1 MIMCTTK
8 RLAIFLCLVYTASW
22 GTNGDNLIALGTTA
36 RAMGGT
42 SIAHFSAGSSATGN
56 PALITKS
63 TGGEFTFGGT
73 YFDPSV
79 KVKTS
84 NTSGINDLSATSSAK
99 NNVIP
104 YAALTHTMDNG
115 ISIGGSIFGA
125 AGMGTNWTK
134 ESGTLGDPSIG
145 DVGLYSMKSNLTMLK
160 VSIPVAYKINH
171 FSIGI
176 APVLLYGTL
185 EMNFASPDRDSNT
198 MAPLSTF
205 HTVDNGS
212 ASDTGVGFEIGTTYT
227 FETLGLTL
235 GAIYHSPISLTYK
248 NQLSS
253 ISREFGYGTAGSS
266 FGTFS
271 DELQQPTEIGIGF
284 DWSRQ
289 NFSLTGDYRQL
300 QWGNAQGYQD
310 FNWKN
315 QDVYAIGAQYR
326 FAHLA
331 VRAGY
336 NYGKNPIQ
344 SNIDTRAVNP
354 TLPPQYQN
362 THGDTINTFNHVMF
376 PAITEKHYTL
386 GAGYQFNRT
395 TSADIALVYATSP
408 DITVSAKTVGLG
420 NVTVTNNQFAASAGL
435 NVKF

>member
-1 MIMCTTK
+1 MNTSIRLTT
-8 RLAIFLCLVYTASW
+8 LLCLVYSTSW

-42 SIAHFSAGSSATGN
+42 GIAHFSAGSSATGN

-63 TGGEFTFGGT
+63 MGGEFTFGGT

-84 NTSGINDLSATSSAK
+84 DTGGVNDLSTTSSAK

-125 AGMGTNWTK
+125 AGMGTNWTQD
-134 ESGTLGDPSIG
+134 SGTIGDPSIG

-160 VSIPVAYKINH
+160 VSIPLAYKINN
-171 FSIGI
+171 FSIGV

-185 EMNFASPDRDSNT
+185 EMNFASPDRDSFT

-212 ASDTGVGFEIGTTYT
+212 SSDTGFGFELGTTYT
-227 FETLGLTL
+227 FNTLGLTL

-253 ISREFGYGTAGSS
+253 ISREFGYGTTGAS
-266 FGTFS
+266 FGAFS
-271 DELQQPTEIGIGF
+271 DKLEQPAEIGIGI
-284 DWSRQ
+284 DWSTQ
-289 NFSLTGDYRQL
+289 NFSLTGDYRQIR
-300 QWGNAQGYQD
+300 WGDAQGYKN

-315 QDVYAIGAQYR
+315 QDVYAFGAEYR
-326 FAHLA
+326 FSHLA

-344 SNIDTRAVNP
+344 ENLDTTAVNP
-354 TLPPQYQN
+354 TMPPQYQN
-362 THGDTINTFNHVMF
+362 THGDTVNAFNHVMF
-376 PAITEKHYTL
+376 PAITEHHYTL

-395 TSADIALVYATSP
+395 TSADIALIYATSP
-408 DITVSAKTVGLG
+408 DVTVSAKTVGLG
-420 NVTVTNNQFAASAGL
+420 NVTVTNDQFAASAGL